1 MDAINNQISNST
13 SLFKPIPPSKLQQN
27 LSQFYQQTS
36 NFVNQE
42 FKELVSLGDSEKI
55 KSSRLI
61 AESSDEDESPRLN
74 PIGLGQLID
83 IHI

>member
-42 FKELVSLGDSEKI
+42 FKELVGMGEPDKV

-61 AESSDEDESPRLN
+61 NGSDEEDESPRLN

-83 IHI
+83 IRI